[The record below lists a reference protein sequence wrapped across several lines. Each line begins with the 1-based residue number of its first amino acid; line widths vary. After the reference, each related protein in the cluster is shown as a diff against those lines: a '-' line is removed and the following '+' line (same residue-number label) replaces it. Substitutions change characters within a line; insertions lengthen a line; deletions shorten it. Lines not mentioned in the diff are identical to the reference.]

1 MPRRGYTL
9 IPTSPSPDG
18 RGISPIDVRRSVLS
32 SVSTLDPDVA
42 DEIEAEEDA
51 HGGVAAVEAAEQVF
65 GQYSKWFLFIGIG
78 LASYVYSLDNQTTSN
93 YLPWVTS
100 DFGAHS
106 LISSI
111 QVVQSIL
118 IAVGKPIIA
127 KVADVTSRA
136 TAYLVVLGFHVTGY
150 LVIATAPSVGA
161 VAVGIIFYAIG
172 YTGLQLLTAVI
183 IADITTLK
191 WRGLVTGLTSAP
203 FLVNAVIGSKLAHVV
218 HDNLDGMF
226 AIIVPVAMAPL
237 ILTLFW
243 GERQAKKQGLVRPS
257 HPHDDLVHHAKAK
270 WMERAW
276 LFAEQ
281 LDLVGLVLLGAAVA
295 LILLPMTLAQRA
307 KGSWSNPSMVAM
319 FILGWIL
326 LPVFA
331 LWDIKYAKRPVIAR
345 RFLSNRTVVCVAFI
359 GFFDFLSFFLTFLY
373 LPSFVFV
380 TKTWSEEQ
388 VFYFGQAQ
396 TVGLTIFGIL
406 GGIIMR
412 FTRRYKPLL
421 VIGLCIRLLSPSDAH
436 TYPPPSGVTLMI
448 HSRGTN
454 SSDAELV
461 MTQVLQGL
469 GGGFA
474 AVCSGVGAQASVPHA
489 DVATVI
495 AIVLLWTEIGAGVG
509 SSLAGAIWAGT
520 MPGKLREYLPELSQE
535 ERDVLFGDIKNV
547 TERAIDDPVRVGVIG
562 AYSDTMKVMLILAMA
577 LSVIPLV
584 LSFFMP
590 NWYLGDQQNAV
601 EEADLLGRRNQRT
614 SLAMERP
621 SESGDEED
629 GPSRESCEEG
639 EETL

>member
-18 RGISPIDVRRSVLS
+18 RGISPIDVRRSILS

-42 DEIEAEEDA
+42 EEIEAEEDA

-65 GQYSKWFLFIGIG
+65 GQHSKWFLFLGIG

-93 YLPWVTS
+93 YLAFATS
-100 DFGAHS
+100 YFGAHS

-118 IAVGKPIIA
+118 VAVGKPIIA

-161 VAVGIIFYAIG
+161 IAIGIIFYAIG
-172 YTGLQLLTAVI
+172 YTGLQLLTSVI

-203 FLVNAVIGSKLAHVV
+203 FLVNAVLGSKLADAVLQ
-218 HDNLDGMF
+218 NLGWRWGYGMF
-226 AIIVPVAMAPL
+226 AVIVPVAMAPL

-243 GERQAKKQGLVRPS
+243 GERQAKKQGLVGAS
-257 HPHDDLVHHAKAK
+257 HPREDLVHPGKSK
-270 WMERAW
+270 WVQRAW

-281 LDLVGLVLLGAAVA
+281 LDLVGLALLGAAVA
-295 LILLPMTLAQRA
+295 LILLPMTLANRA
-307 KGSWSNPSMVAM
+307 KDSWSNPRMIAM
-319 FILGWIL
+319 FVLGWIL

-331 LWDIKYAKRPVIAR
+331 LWDIQYAKRPVIAR

-359 GFFDFLSFFLTFLY
+359 GFFDFLSFFLTFMY
-373 LPSFVFV
+373 LPSFVLV
-380 TKTWSEEQ
+380 TKPWSMTN

-396 TVGLTIFGIL
+396 TVGLTIFGIV
-406 GGIIMR
+406 GGVIMR
-412 FTRRYKPLL
+412 FTQRYKPLL
-421 VIGLCIRLLSPSDAH
+421 VIGLCIRLL
-436 TYPPPSGVTLMI
+436 GVTLMI

-489 DVATVI
+489 DVAMVI

-509 SSLAGAIWAGT
+509 GSLAGAIWART
-520 MPGKLREYLPELSQE
+520 MPEKLAEYLPALSQE
-535 ERDVLFGDIKNV
+535 DRDVLFGNI
-547 TERAIDDPVRVGVIG
+547 TAIRERPMDDPVRVGVIG
-562 AYSDTMKVMLILAMA
+562 AYSDTMKVMLILATA

-584 LSFFMP
+584 LSVFMP

-601 EEADLLGRRNQRT
+601 EEADLLGRRSQRA
-614 SLAMERP
+614 SLAVSRA
-621 SESGDEED
+621 SEDDGED
-629 GPSRESCEEG
+629 GRSSRESCESG

>member
-9 IPTSPSPDG
+9 LPTSPSPDG

-32 SVSTLDPDVA
+32 SVSTLSPHVA

-65 GQYSKWFLFIGIG
+65 GQYSKWSLFIGIG

-93 YLPWVTS
+93 YLAFATS
-100 DFGAHS
+100 YFGAHS

-118 IAVGKPIIA
+118 VAVGKPIIA

-150 LVIATAPSVGA
+150 LVIAAAPNVGA
-161 VAVGIIFYAIG
+161 IAIGIIFYAIG
-172 YTGLQLLTAVI
+172 YTGLQLLTSII

-191 WRGLVTGLTSAP
+191 WRGLVSGLTSAP
-203 FLVNAVIGSKLAHVV
+203 FLVNAVIGSKLATAV
-218 HDNLDGMF
+218 LETLGWRWGYGMF
-226 AIIVPVAMAPL
+226 AIVVPVAMAPL

-243 GERQAKKQGLVRPS
+243 GERQAKKQGLVAAS
-257 HPHDDLVHHAKAK
+257 SPHESLVHHRKGK
-270 WMERAW
+270 WAQRAW
-276 LFAEQ
+276 HFAEQ
-281 LDLVGLVLLGAAVA
+281 LDLVGLVLLGVAVA

-307 KGSWSNPSMVAM
+307 KDSWSNPSMIAM
-319 FILGWIL
+319 FVLGWIL

-331 LWDIKYAKRPVIAR
+331 LWDIKFAKRPVIAR

-359 GFFDFLSFFLTFLY
+359 GFFDFLSFFLTFMY
-373 LPSFVFV
+373 LPSFVLV
-380 TKTWSEEQ
+380 TKSWSMTN

-396 TVGLTIFGIL
+396 TVGLTVFGIV
-406 GGIIMR
+406 GGVIMR
-412 FTRRYKPLL
+412 FTQRYKPLL
-421 VIGLCIRLLSPSDAH
+421 VIGLCIRLL
-436 TYPPPSGVTLMI
+436 GVSLMI
-448 HSRGTN
+448 HSRGTH

-489 DVATVI
+489 DVAMVI

-520 MPGKLREYLPELSQE
+520 MPEKLHEYLPGLSQE
-535 ERDVLFGDIKNV
+535 DRDVLFGDITAV
-547 TERAIDDPVRVGVIG
+547 RARPMDDPVRVGVIG
-562 AYSDTMKVMLILAMA
+562 AYSDTMKVMLVLATV

-584 LSFFMP
+584 LSIFMP

-601 EEADLLGRRNQRT
+601 EEGHLIGRRSQRA
-614 SLAMERP
+614 SLAIPRS
-621 SESGDEED
+621 SEDDDED
-629 GPSRESCEEG
+629 GRSRDSCEEG
-639 EETL
+639 EGTR